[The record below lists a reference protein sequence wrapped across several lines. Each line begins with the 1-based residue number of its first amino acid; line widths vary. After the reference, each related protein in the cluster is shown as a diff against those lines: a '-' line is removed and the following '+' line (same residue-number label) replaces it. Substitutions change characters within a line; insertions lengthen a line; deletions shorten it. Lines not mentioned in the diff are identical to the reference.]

1 MTETV
6 RTIAGHDF
14 VATPSREVEIIGR
27 CFDCGEA
34 IDNTPADR
42 RYAVV
47 TPNGRLYCSGDCER
61 WCAKMH
67 DDFVHIANASRE
79 GFVSYWV

>member
-1 MTETV
+1 MITT
-6 RTIAGHDF
+6 RTIAGADF
-14 VATPSREVEIIGR
+14 SATSSREAEPEIIGH

-34 IDNTPADR
+34 IENTPADR

-47 TPNGRLYCSGDCER
+47 ANGRLYCSGDCAN